1 MSRKTLLGRVATCAV
16 LGPLTGPLALG
27 LASCIRARRPW
38 MASVYVLGIVE
49 VVVGLPLILKAQL
62 ELLATLH

>member
-1 MSRKTLLGRVATCAV
+1 MTRKTLLGGAAACLA

-27 LASCIRARRPW
+27 LVACIRARRPW
-38 MASVYVLGIVE
+38 MASVYALGIAE

-62 ELLATLH
+62 EFLASVN